1 MKYVYASRSG
11 NIDSIIKKLGIDALK
26 LADGSEV
33 VKEPYVL
40 FTYSD
45 GYGEI
50 PALVKAFVDKNAA
63 GLQGV
68 IVSGDPKFGPAYG
81 GAGKKLESEYGAK
94 MLYLVEKAG
103 TDEDITKIKE
113 ILETL

>member
-1 MKYVYASRSG
+1 MKYVYASRTG

-26 LADGSEV
+26 LTDGSEMV
-33 VKEPYVL
+33 EEPFVL

-50 PALVKAFVDKNAA
+50 PAVVKAFVDKNSAN
-63 GLQGV
+63 LKSV

-81 GAGKKLESEYGAK
+81 GAGKKLESEYGTK
-94 MLYLVEKAG
+94 VLYLVEKAG
-103 TDEDITKIKE
+103 TDEDIAKIKE
-113 ILETL
+113 IIETL